1 MRIFLIV
8 TILVAELFAS
18 NFYYEFGEKVE
29 LIPNPTI
36 KSSNSVQTENS
47 KDILEYTTTTGKIVK
62 FKNEIIVKCDKSA
75 YCEDDFSDLSL
86 TNYKKIY
93 DNIYL
98 LKLDSSDDIFTLCQ
112 KLYEKT
118 DIVSAHPN
126 YVREV
131 KAKWKNI

>member
-1 MRIFLIV
+1 MRKLLIV
-8 TILVAELFAS
+8 TLLVAELFAS

-29 LIPNPTI
+29 LKPKTTTQ
-36 KSSNSVQTENS
+36 SSTSTQTENS
-47 KDILEYTTTTGKIVK
+47 NDILEYTTTTGKIVK
-62 FKNEIIVKCDKSA
+62 FKNEIIVKCSKDA

-86 TNYKKIY
+86 SNYKKIY

-112 KLYEKT
+112 KLYEKV
-118 DIVSAHPN
+118 DIDSAHPN

-131 KAKWKNI
+131 KVK